1 MAFSDNVW
9 KTRKSRINTSERFKK
24 NDLISQIL
32 IAYYSFFI
40 IAITIVD
47 IKCENINFEILT
59 LILSILIVIVSIF
72 IFAMNYKERALILQ
86 TSYVLMAKLYDDILE
101 KENKNEDYSDLKNQ
115 YNMIISLT
123 ENHSDNDYLQ
133 VMYEVRNQKKYEEV
147 NGKWTYE
154 KGTKRLMYKIKHFI
168 TLLFLFILPIIIL
181 VISIAF
187 Q

>member
-47 IKCENINFEILT
+47 MKIEKLNFEILT

-86 TSYVLMAKLYDDILE
+86 TSYILMSKLYDDILE
-101 KENKNEDYSDLKNQ
+101 KEIKKEDYSDLKNQ

-123 ENHSDNDYLQ
+123 ENHSDDDYLQ

-147 NGKWTYE
+147 NGRWTWE
-154 KGTKRLMYKIKHFI
+154 KDIKRWMYKIKHFI

-181 VISIAF
+181 IISISF

>member
-1 MAFSDNVW
+1 MAFSNNVW
-9 KTRKSRINTSERFKK
+9 TTRKSRINTSERFKN

-40 IAITIVD
+40 IAMTVVD
-47 IKCENINFEILT
+47 IKYENLNFEILT

-86 TSYVLMAKLYDDILE
+86 TSYVLMAKLYEDILE
-101 KENKNEDYSDLKNQ
+101 KEKKNEDYSDLKNQ
-115 YNMIISLT
+115 YNTIISLT

-133 VMYEVRNQKKYEEV
+133 VMYEVKDQKEYEAI
-147 NGKWTYE
+147 NGKWTW
-154 KGTKRLMYKIKHFI
+154 KKDIKRWMYRI
-168 TLLFLFILPIIIL
+168 TRFVKLLFLFIIPIIIAR
-181 VISIAF
+181 VSIIF